1 MASTRLLTAGTA
13 LWGLMVCICPN
24 STNMGD
30 IQRLYYQLKAYR
42 PDVGLRLIH
51 YSYATLTCDDEITK
65 MRLKYVELWFS
76 VRLDDRWEVCE
87 SRGEST
93 IRASGVNFA
102 SPLA

>member
-42 PDVGLRLIH
+42 PDVGLRLIR
-51 YSYATLTCDDEITK
+51 YSYATLTGDDEITE

-76 VRLDDRWEVCE
+76 VWLNDRWEVCE

-93 IRASGVNFA
+93 IW
-102 SPLA
+102 